1 MICKKS
7 RIRLKKISIDKN
19 KDIDGYVNKLTDLI
33 NNKIELL
40 NKAVKKQ
47 IIS

>member
-40 NKAVKKQ
+40 NKAVKK
-47 IIS
+47 